1 MEGMIQIP
9 LDEVK
14 LSFATSCVEGVA
26 RKLGVSS
33 IDVYERMKKVDL
45 IDKFILKHYDTLHTE
60 NYEYLIEDV
69 IECLNNWEKRS
80 I

>member
-26 RKLGVSS
+26 RKLGVSY

-60 NYEYLIEDV
+60 SYEYLIEDV

>member
-14 LSFATSCVEGVA
+14 LSFAASCVEGVA
-26 RKLGVSS
+26 RKLGVSY

-60 NYEYLIEDV
+60 SYEYLIEDV